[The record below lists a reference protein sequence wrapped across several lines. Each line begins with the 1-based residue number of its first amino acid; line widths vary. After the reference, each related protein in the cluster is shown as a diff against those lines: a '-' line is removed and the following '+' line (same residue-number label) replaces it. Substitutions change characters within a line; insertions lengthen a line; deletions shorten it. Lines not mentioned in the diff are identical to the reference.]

1 MTRKAAAKNQKI
13 QLLAAERH
21 ALFLDRLDREGEVPA
36 AGGDDRR
43 GDRADQHQQRADQ
56 GVDHHLQR
64 RLRRRRPAF
73 GRPVHAPGAEEEVE
87 RHQHQVEEEDEE
99 QQVLGEERAQRRGL
113 RRQHQEEE
121 ELRALL
127 LAEGGEGDP
136 AGPEHRGQQHEE
148 EVEAVD
154 AEAVVDAEPGDPGR
168 VDGVL
173 QAGGA
178 VVEAEGHDH
187 GDHQRHQRA
196 RGRPPADD
204 PLRQEEADDAEREGC
219 PEERV
224 DHDCWI
230 RK

>member
-13 QLLAAERH
+13 QRCAADRH
-21 ALFLDRLDREGEVPA
+21 ALLLDRLDREGEVA
-36 AGGDDRR
+36 AVGGDDRH

-56 GVDHHLQR
+56 RVDHHLQR
-64 RLRRRRPAF
+64 RLRRGRAAF
-73 GRPVHAPGAEEEVE
+73 GGAVDAPGAEEEVE

-99 QQVLGEERAQRRGL
+99 QQVLGEERAQRRRL

-121 ELRALL
+121 DLRPLL
-127 LAEGGEGDP
+127 FAERGEGDP
-136 AGPEHRGQQHEE
+136 ADPEHRGQQHQE
-148 EVEAVD
+148 EVQPVD
-154 AEAVVDAEPGDPGR
+154 PEAVVDAEPGDPGR

-173 QAGGA
+173 EAGLA

-187 GDHQRHQRA
+187 ADHQRRHRA
-196 RGRPPADD
+196 RGRPPADQ
-204 PLRQEEADDAEREGC
+204 PLRQEEADEADREGE

-224 DHDCWI
+224 DHDCWM